1 MTRDPARKP
10 PRSDGGFILIEILV
24 STLVLVIA
32 SAGVVMVLQTTV
44 RSQASERHATEAYSL
59 AQEDQARLATMRVE
73 ELWSLNETRTIT
85 LNQTQFKV
93 HSTGAAINDITS
105 APSCGEGTYKVN
117 YVQVSSAVTWP
128 GMSSD
133 EKTRI
138 VSKLSPSKGSISP
151 GQGSLA
157 VSVTNQA
164 QAPMPGVE
172 VSGGNGLIHGVTEAT
187 GCAIFPNL
195 PAGTYTL
202 TASGEAAGLVNPE
215 GKSSESKSISVVGG
229 DTRREIFQF
238 DRPGA
243 IPVEFKYRVG
253 SEEKFLPS
261 SADSVVVNH
270 SLMSAA
276 RVFGTPGGT
285 RLSMVEA
292 SKLFPFSSAYT
303 VYAGS
308 CASNNPDP
316 SGKGENPGAILST
329 TAPAGAKATPI
340 VLQLP
345 AFDPTVWTG
354 KNEANKGSSFPNA
367 DVWIRDTT
375 CTQGGQLVT
384 RRYTT
389 NTLGKLNDLGLPW
402 GTYTVCVDTEPG
414 IKTSGVRRQVIENVS
429 VKQLKSATTREFFL
443 GSGSGSKSEEKS
455 CS

>member
-1 MTRDPARKP
+1 MRDPARKP
-10 PRSDGGFILIEILV
+10 PRSEGGFILIEILV
-24 STLVLVIA
+24 SALVLVIA

-44 RSQASERHATEAYSL
+44 RSQAAERHASEAYSL
-59 AQEDQARLATMRVE
+59 AQEDQARLTTMRVE
-73 ELWSLNETRTIT
+73 DLWSLNETRTIT

-117 YVQVSSAVTWP
+117 YVQVSSAVTWT

-133 EKTRI
+133 EKARI

-157 VSVTNQA
+157 VSVTSQA
-164 QAPMPGVE
+164 QAPMAGVQI
-172 VSGGNGLIHGVTEAT
+172 SGGNGLINGTTEAS

-195 PAGTYTL
+195 PSGTYTL

-215 GKSSESKSISVVGG
+215 GKSSESKAVSVVGG

-238 DRPGA
+238 DRPGT

-270 SLMSAA
+270 SLLPAA
-276 RVFGTPGGT
+276 RIFGTPGGT
-285 RLSMVEA
+285 RFPTVEA
-292 SKLFPFSSAYT
+292 TKLFPFSSAYT

-316 SGKGENPGAILST
+316 EGKGENPGAILNT
-329 TAPAGAKATPI
+329 VAPAGGKAPI

-345 AFDPTVWTG
+345 AFDPTVWSG
-354 KNEANKGSSFPNA
+354 KSTTSKGSAVANA
-367 DVWIRDTT
+367 DVWIRDTK
-375 CTQGGQLVT
+375 CTQSGQPVT

-389 NTLGKLNDLGLPW
+389 NSLGKLSDLGLPF

-414 IKTSGVRRQVIENVS
+414 SGKTGVRRQTIENVS

-443 GSGSGSKSEEKS
+443 TGSESKEGS